1 MKLSL
6 WCCARVCAECEWACI
21 VYVRYG
27 MECRYRCN
35 MCLVLLGLFFSCARR
50 ERGRPASSPRERPPI
65 KCPRTLEPLILLL
78 LSALPG
84 ITVGKTNRV
93 TVNRETYIHYTGHAR
108 ERADVRRDETART
121 LSLVYRSWSKRLS
134 SGGALSSA
142 LPVPV
147 VTSTAAVSLY
157 SSSRSASVS
166 IGRSLSW

>member
-1 MKLSL
+1 MRPE
-6 WCCARVCAECEWACI
+6 CA
-21 VYVRYG
+21 
-27 MECRYRCN
+27 
-35 MCLVLLGLFFSCARR
+35 
-50 ERGRPASSPRERPPI
+50 PPEH
-65 KCPRTLEPLILLL
+65 TLYTTPYLTVTRSV

-84 ITVGKTNRV
+84 SVGKTNRV